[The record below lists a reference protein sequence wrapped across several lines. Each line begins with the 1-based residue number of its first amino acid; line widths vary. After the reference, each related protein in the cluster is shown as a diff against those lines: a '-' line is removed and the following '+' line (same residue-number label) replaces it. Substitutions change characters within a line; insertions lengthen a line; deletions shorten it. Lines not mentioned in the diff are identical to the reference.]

1 VFFIRHGYAVED
13 DDEQTASGSYKIT
26 VFFFFALF
34 SGRRI
39 IPAHRFFLV
48 FERGF
53 VPDNLQL
60 FVCLEPA
67 I

>member
-26 VFFFFALF
+26 VFFFALF